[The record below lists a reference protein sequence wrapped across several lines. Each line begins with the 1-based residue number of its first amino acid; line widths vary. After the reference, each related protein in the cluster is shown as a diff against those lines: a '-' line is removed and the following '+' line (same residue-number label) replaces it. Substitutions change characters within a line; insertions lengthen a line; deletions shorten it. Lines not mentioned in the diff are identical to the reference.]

1 MYAEEQQA
9 QSPKTSQGAIWSFVL
24 SLVGLVMCCSFA
36 SIPAVICGHVAL
48 PKIKRSGGLLTGSGF
63 ATAGLIIGYV
73 GIALQVLCVILLPSI
88 LAPAIAAA
96 RASAYRAVC
105 VSNMHQVGTALIEY
119 ANENQGN
126 FPNDLQALVPN
137 FTDQF
142 GLTPD
147 KFVVLGTNKQPGNMA
162 NVSQWTDFV
171 LVPNRKATGSS
182 DSILLFTKPECYPNG
197 GGNILYVDGRV
208 SVIMLPDEYNRLTR
222 GLDTS
227 K

>member
-1 MYAEEQQA
+1 MYAGEQPIQT
-9 QSPKTSQGAIWSFVL
+9 PETSKGAIWSFVL
-24 SLVGLVMCCSFA
+24 SLVGLVMCGPFA

-48 PKIKRSGGLLTGSGF
+48 PKINRSGGRLTGSGL

-73 GIALQVLCVILLPSI
+73 GISLQVLCILLLPSI

-96 RASAYRAVC
+96 KTTAYRAVC
-105 VSNMHQVGTALIEY
+105 ATNMRQVGTALIEY
-119 ANENQGN
+119 ANENEGKY
-126 FPNDLQALVPN
+126 PNDLQALVPN
-137 FTDQF
+137 YTDQF
-142 GLTPD
+142 ALTPD

-171 LVPNRKATGSS
+171 LVPNRKATGLS

-208 SVIMLPDEYNRLTR
+208 SIITSSDEYNRLTR